1 MPTICPTVTAAEPHE
16 YRAQLERLLP
26 FAGRI
31 HLDFADGSMTQNR
44 LINLIQAYLPEGI
57 TVDLH
62 LMYRRPIDHIETIV
76 SLNPSMVIIQAE
88 AEGDLTG
95 MIGHL
100 KKFGIKTGLCLL
112 ASSEAQQAAELIKE
126 ADHVLLFGGNL
137 GHFGGHADLSVL
149 KKIPI
154 IKELN
159 PEAEIGW
166 DGGANIEN
174 VQQLATS
181 GVDVINVGSA
191 IQGAKEPGDVYKQLS
206 SLASH

>member
-1 MPTICPTVTAAEPHE
+1 
-16 YRAQLERLLP
+16 
-26 FAGRI
+26 
-31 HLDFADGSMTQNR
+31 MTQNR